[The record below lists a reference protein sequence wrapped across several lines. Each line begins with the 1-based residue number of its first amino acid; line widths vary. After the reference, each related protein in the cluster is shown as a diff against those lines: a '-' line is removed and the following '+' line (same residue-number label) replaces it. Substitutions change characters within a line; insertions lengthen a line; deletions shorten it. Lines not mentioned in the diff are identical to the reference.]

1 MNSIS
6 PLKYKEPDEYSAKD
20 AERDQYEDFLYETK
34 HKLTEKTASITLE
47 NNEWRD
53 VSEEFDV
60 DYSITHKGE
69 INPQEPLVVMLGGG
83 FGGKEAMLPVVGEL
97 LNGIASGY
105 NILGI
110 PHFPHQDITEKNLN
124 GKNRLLASYPPSAY
138 AENRLTGQ
146 LAHNLLTDPNIPG
159 YEGKT
164 MLEQTTGPLVLVGQS
179 NGALAAA
186 ELLKLYKA
194 DLDQRFERATTAQE
208 VAKLIIERDRKIVYV
223 GVNPAGTY
231 DEAPF
236 KDRRKTSMMHLAFNF
251 LNNASLPELLGRTP
265 DKWLP
270 DFRKIFLKG
279 KDSIP
284 IQRMLEVCAI
294 DRLVNKLAPFTDKSG
309 VSVNLLF
316 GQKDTVFQEHLT
328 RLTNSDLYPNV
339 KIKMIGGA
347 HQDYLFP
354 GVNKEVADSIVTA
367 VNRPS
372 SHNIKNILGDLATK
386 QD

>member
-1 MNSIS
+1 MDFIT
-6 PLKYKEPDEYSAKD
+6 PIKYIEPNEYSAKD
-20 AERDQYEDFLYETK
+20 AERDRYEDFLYETK
-34 HKLTEKTASITLE
+34 RKLTDKRASITLE
-47 NNEWRD
+47 NNEWKD
-53 VSEEFDV
+53 VSERFDV
-60 DYSITHKGE
+60 DYTITHEGK
-69 INPQEPLVVMLGGG
+69 INPHEPLVVMFGGG
-83 FGGKEAMLPVVGEL
+83 FGNKDAMLPVVGEL
-97 LNGIASGY
+97 LKGVTSGY
-105 NILGI
+105 NILGV
-110 PHFPHQDITEKNLN
+110 PHFPDSDVTEINPD
-124 GKNRLLASYPPSAY
+124 GKTKLLSSYPPSAY

-146 LAHNLLTDPNIPG
+146 LAHNLLTERNIPG

-208 VAKLIIERDRKIVYV
+208 VAKLIIERDRKIVYI

-251 LNNASLPELLGRTP
+251 LNNASFPELLGRTP

-270 DFRKIFLKG
+270 DFRKIFLNG
-279 KDSIP
+279 KNSIP
-284 IQRMLEVCAI
+284 MKRMLEICAI

-309 VSVNLLF
+309 VSINLLF
-316 GQKDTVFQEHLT
+316 GRKDTVFQEHLT

-339 KIKMIGGA
+339 RIKIISGA

-372 SHNIKNILGDLATK
+372 THNIKDILGDLGTK
-386 QD
+386 